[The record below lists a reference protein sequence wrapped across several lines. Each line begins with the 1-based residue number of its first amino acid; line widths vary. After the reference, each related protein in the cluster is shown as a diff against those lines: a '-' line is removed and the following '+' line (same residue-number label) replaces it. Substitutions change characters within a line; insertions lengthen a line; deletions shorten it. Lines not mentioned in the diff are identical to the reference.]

1 MRARKRKDEKQSVE
15 IEMKEFE
22 KIGVK
27 KRSKVLDWLNSAVK
41 AVNAVR
47 KDGYIVPAPG
57 FHETGDL
64 IPSGKTCVKI
74 YREGGAVY
82 AFLSDG
88 KLYKES
94 ETLMTAVS
102 DAVFT
107 APPLLATVYKDGK
120 KRLLAVSANGGTLI
134 KTATDPEEE
143 ISVPC
148 GEKIA
153 VFNGMLFSASK
164 NEITVSKL
172 FSFTDYSEGTEEN
185 LVIRLPEG
193 AGGVKLLFTLF
204 GELYALC
211 AKSLFKLSPYGEEID
226 YKLVSVSAPYF
237 SVEKESA
244 AACDNYMAF
253 VTENEICVY
262 DGKSFKFF
270 EPFPGENFDLGSGYP
285 AGTTSGRY
293 ILPLAGENAGYA
305 LVFNPADGSAYL
317 TEAASV
323 ISAEGGY
330 AADEFGTVYAF
341 LTNSPK
347 TDIKVYTAATDL
359 SFPEEKF
366 LTEVRLYTGE
376 SATLTIKG
384 DFGEKKYKLKSGGNC
399 VFCSIKSRVF
409 SFAIETA
416 GENAKL
422 SVLTVKYEI
431 KGE

>member
-1 MRARKRKDEKQSVE
+1 
-15 IEMKEFE
+15 MKEFQ

-27 KRSKVLDWLNSAVK
+27 KRSKVLDWLKYAEI
-41 AVNAVR
+41 AVNGVR
-47 KDGYIVPAPG
+47 QDGYVVPAPG

-64 IPSGKTCVKI
+64 IPDGKTCEKI
-74 YREGGAVY
+74 YRAGGSLY

-88 KLYKES
+88 KLFKES
-94 ETLMTAVS
+94 ETVMTAIS
-102 DAVFT
+102 DTVFT
-107 APPLLATVYKDGK
+107 APPLLAEVYNDGK
-120 KRLLAVSANGGTLI
+120 KRILAVSVSGGTLI
-134 KTATDPEEE
+134 GTATDPEENV
-143 ISVPC
+143 SVPC

-193 AGGVKLLFTLF
+193 AGGVKLLFALF

-226 YKLVSVSAPYF
+226 YKLVSVPAPYF
-237 SVEKESA
+237 SVENESA
-244 AACDNYMAF
+244 AACDNYAAF
-253 VTENEICVY
+253 VTENKICVY
-262 DGKSFKFF
+262 DGKNFKFSK
-270 EPFPGENFDLGSGYP
+270 PFGDESFDLSSDCS
-285 AGTTSGRY
+285 AGTASGRY
-293 ILPLAGENAGYA
+293 ILPLSGENAGYA
-305 LVFNPADGSAYL
+305 LVFNPADGAAYL

-323 ISAEGGY
+323 ISPCGGY

-341 LTNSPK
+341 LANSPK

-359 SFPEEKF
+359 SFADEKF

-384 DFGEKKYKLKSGGNC
+384 DFGEKKYELKSGGNS
-399 VFCSIKSRVF
+399 VFCSLKSRAF
-409 SFAIETA
+409 SFAIKTA